1 MGAAKKMNIGK
12 VDPELEKFV
21 GQYKRLGYSTK
32 TELAND
38 AFRLLKR
45 SKAAEA
51 RKRWRAEAAKEKEPL
66 KVGKAWEDI
75 DGEDF
80 E

>member
-1 MGAAKKMNIGK
+1 MNIGK
-12 VDPELEKFV
+12 VDPELEKFIDS
-21 GQYKRLGYSTK
+21 YKELGYATK

-45 SKAAEA
+45 VKAAEA
-51 RKRWRAEAAKEKEPL
+51 RKRWREGAAREKNSSRSGR
-66 KVGKAWEDI
+66 VWEKI
-75 DGEDF
+75 DHEDF